1 MRPVLGR
8 LKVSTRL
15 MRVLLPAPEEPTR
28 AVVEPAGAWN
38 DTCLSTSR
46 SATYW
51 KLTSSKRT
59 SPTTS
64 PSGGRAASAAASVGG
79 RRGLAAQGVRAA
91 REHEAQILNRDH
103 LQARYHRRFRRIVRR
118 NEHAGF
124 SIRLRAQRD

>member
-15 MRVLLPAPEEPTR
+15 MRVLFPAPEEPTR
-28 AVVEPAGAWN
+28 AVVEPAGAWK

-64 PSGGRAASAAASVGG
+64 PRGGRGPAAAPPGGG
-79 RRGLAAQGVRAA
+79 RPDSRVPARASEAPRVLGPTDAVLVSGRGPQA
-91 REHEAQILNRDH
+91 RE
-103 LQARYHRRFRRIVRR
+103 
-118 NEHAGF
+118 
-124 SIRLRAQRD
+124 

>member
-15 MRVLLPAPEEPTR
+15 MSVLFPAPEEPTR

-64 PSGGRAASAAASVGG
+64 RSE
-79 RRGLAAQGVRAA
+79 
-91 REHEAQILNRDH
+91 EHTSELQSRLHLVCRLLLEKKKTTNTHQSHTSILCRCTT
-103 LQARYHRRFRRIVRR
+103 L
-118 NEHAGF
+118 
-124 SIRLRAQRD
+124 S